1 MACSEQGANHVA
13 ELGKV
18 PTLVE
23 RTFDFSVVIPEDFH
37 LPLLGSA

>member
-1 MACSEQGANHVA
+1 MACREQGANHVA

-18 PTLVE
+18 PTVVE
-23 RTFDFSVVIPEDFH
+23 RTFDFSVVVPEDFY